1 MLAQQ
6 KRPDIGYFNQKARF
20 LDGIGSISIT
30 RVVTPPVGAE
40 SVYQAVAGVVKSVSR
55 PTQRE
60 IIKAI
65 LSIVNAMYPPFLSVH
80 ATHPDG
86 QSARTHLWS
95 YLQENRNDSRPV

>member
-1 MLAQQ
+1 MREEAAELTDKYKNMLAQQ
-6 KRPDIGYFNQKARF
+6 KCPDIGYFNQKARF

-30 RVVTPPVGAE
+30 RVVTPPIGAE

-65 LSIVNAMYPPFLSVH
+65 KDNGSES
-80 ATHPDG
+80 
-86 QSARTHLWS
+86 
-95 YLQENRNDSRPV
+95 